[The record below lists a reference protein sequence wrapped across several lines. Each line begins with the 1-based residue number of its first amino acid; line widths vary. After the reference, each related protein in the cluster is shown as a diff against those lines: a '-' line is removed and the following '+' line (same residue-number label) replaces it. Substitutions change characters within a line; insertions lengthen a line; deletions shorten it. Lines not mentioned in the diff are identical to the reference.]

1 MSGGRLNLVLEGE
14 RRYAVEISAGDQTWH
29 ASLEIDPAGHVGFGA
44 WQPPDPPAWLCQ
56 AATAVMRAEWRAR
69 QFPDAPPWPRR
80 ITRWRRGPD
89 DV

>member
-1 MSGGRLNLVLEGE
+1 MSGGRLYLVLEGE

-29 ASLEIDPAGHVGFGA
+29 ATLEIDPAGHVGFGA

-69 QFPDAPPWPRR
+69 QVPDAPPWPRR

>member
-14 RRYAVEISAGDQTWH
+14 RRYAVEISTGDQTWH
-29 ASLEIDPAGHVGFGA
+29 ATLEIGPAGHVGFGA

-69 QFPDAPPWPRR
+69 QVPDAPPWPRR